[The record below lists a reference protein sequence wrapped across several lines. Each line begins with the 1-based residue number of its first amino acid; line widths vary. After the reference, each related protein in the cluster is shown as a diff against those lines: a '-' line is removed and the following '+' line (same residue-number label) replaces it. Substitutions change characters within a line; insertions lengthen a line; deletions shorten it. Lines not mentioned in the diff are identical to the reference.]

1 MTRDRDKIGDYE
13 DWKDGHDA
21 FRKNAIS
28 ALESLHR
35 RVNELELIMEAK
47 VHEIK

>member
-1 MTRDRDKIGDYE
+1 MTGDRDKIGDYE

-21 FRKNAIS
+21 FRQNAIS

>member
-1 MTRDRDKIGDYE
+1 MRDKIGDYK
-13 DWKDGHDA
+13 DWQDGHDA

-35 RVNELELIMEAK
+35 RLNELELMIE
-47 VHEIK
+47 EINGK

>member
-1 MTRDRDKIGDYE
+1 MSFNRDKVGDYE

-28 ALESLHR
+28 ALEALHN
-35 RVNELELIMEAK
+35 RVTKLEQEIKKNELL
-47 VHEIK
+47 

>member
-1 MTRDRDKIGDYE
+1 MSFNRDKVGDYE
-13 DWKDGHDA
+13 DWRDGHAA

-35 RVNELELIMEAK
+35 RVNELELIMKAK